1 MLIDS
6 KLSAQSN
13 LALIA
18 WRGGFDNLF
27 EIFARRA
34 WTLALDGQK
43 AVDKP
48 STPAILDAGGTK

>member
-1 MLIDS
+1 MSINAMLA
-6 KLSAQSN
+6 AQSN

-43 AVDKP
+43 VVDKP
-48 STPAILDAGGTK
+48 QTPAILGAGGTR